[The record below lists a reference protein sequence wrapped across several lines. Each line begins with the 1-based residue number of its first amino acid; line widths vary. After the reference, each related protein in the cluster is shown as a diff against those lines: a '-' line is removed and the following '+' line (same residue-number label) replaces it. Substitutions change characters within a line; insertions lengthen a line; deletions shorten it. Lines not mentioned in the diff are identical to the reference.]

1 MLSDR
6 VILILLIPN
15 DLLISVFVYSCFRP
29 TRIERRMCA
38 QVMSGII
45 AAAIDTNVTA
55 GKGIVLKRF
64 AI

>member
-6 VILILLIPN
+6 VILILHIPN
-15 DLLISVFVYSCFRP
+15 DLISVFVYSCFRP
-29 TRIERRMCA
+29 IERRMCA

-64 AI
+64 VI

>member
-1 MLSDR
+1 
-6 VILILLIPN
+6 
-15 DLLISVFVYSCFRP
+15 
-29 TRIERRMCA
+29 MCA